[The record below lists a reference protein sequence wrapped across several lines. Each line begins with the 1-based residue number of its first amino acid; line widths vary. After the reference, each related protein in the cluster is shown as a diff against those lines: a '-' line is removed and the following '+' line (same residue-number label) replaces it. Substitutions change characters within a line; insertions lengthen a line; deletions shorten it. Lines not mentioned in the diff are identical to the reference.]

1 MARNI
6 YSFVKIEKRQTRKG
20 IYAAAA
26 GAASMVCLVV
36 MMMASSVRGGGLPPA
51 AGAIGYL
58 SFAVAA
64 AGLWSSIRLRK
75 DTEAYGKMVHGALYV
90 NIAAIILHVLI
101 FVLGCLSI
109 II

>member
-6 YSFVKIEKRQTRKG
+6 YSFVKIEKRQTRRG

-26 GAASMVCLVV
+26 GAASMICLAL
-36 MMMASSVRGGGLPPA
+36 MLMISSVKGGQLPPV

-58 SFAVAA
+58 SFLTAI
-64 AGLWSSIRLRK
+64 AGLIVSIHLRK
-75 DTEAYGKMVHGALYV
+75 DTEAYGKMVHGAFYV
-90 NIAAIILHVLI
+90 NVIAVALHGLI
-101 FVLGCLSI
+101 FVLGCLAI